1 MPLRLLT
8 PAVHA
13 ANALDAIRPSQ
24 VTVTAFERVWM
35 LQGSTAHDWM
45 GAILTDP
52 ESLAGVFPGMCADE
66 DLEALLELSFTEDF
80 SARCTNT
87 ARVAVGRGA
96 GRDWWWALNLVNKI
110 FSGFPHVNGVM
121 RREGIAIKNIDFPD
135 YLDAVY
141 SLLWER
147 GDEEG
152 RLKLDLELQLL
163 PKGVA
168 IRQSGAAAKAMA
180 EAFAKD

>member
-1 MPLRLLT
+1 M
-8 PAVHA
+8 HA
-13 ANALDAIRPSQ
+13 ANAFEAIRPSQ
-24 VTVTAFERVWM
+24 VAVTAFDRVWM
-35 LQGSTAHDWM
+35 LQGTSAHHWM
-45 GAILTDP
+45 GAILADP
-52 ESLAGVFPGMCADE
+52 DSLAGVFPGMCADE
-66 DLEALLELSFTEDF
+66 DLEILLELSFAEDF
-80 SARCTNT
+80 TTRCTNT

-110 FSGFPHVNGVM
+110 FSGFPLVNGVM
-121 RREGIAIKNIDFPD
+121 RREGVAIKDTDFPD

-152 RLKLDLELQLL
+152 RMKLDLELQLL

-168 IRQSGAAAKAMA
+168 IRQSGAAKRAMA
-180 EAFAKD
+180 AAFASD

>member
-1 MPLRLLT
+1 MP
-8 PAVHA
+8 AS
-13 ANALDAIRPSQ
+13 NAFDAIRPSQ
-24 VTVTAFERVWM
+24 VAVTAFERLW
-35 LQGSTAHDWM
+35 LLDGWSAHHWM

-52 ESLAGVFPGMCADE
+52 AELAGVFPGMCLDA
-66 DLEALLELSFTEDF
+66 DLEAMLALSFHPDF
-80 SARCTNT
+80 TQRCTNA

-110 FSGFPHVNGVM
+110 FSGFPLVNGVM
-121 RREGIAIKNIDFPD
+121 LREGVDIQAVRFPD

-152 RLKLDLELQLL
+152 RMKLDLELQVL

-168 IRQSGAAAKAMA
+168 IRQGAAARKAM
-180 EAFAKD
+180 EQAFASD